1 MIQTKTKIMVYSTII
16 MLLVIIIA
24 PCINAISIKND
35 TKEDDPIL
43 FGMVYGMVTTTG
55 FPPLLEISGAKLEL
69 KGGLNKRIT
78 FSGILGMYSFLF
90 VPFGP
95 YDLTVSH
102 PKYKTETV
110 SFNLIPTDPYKV
122 ISLSLYE
129 KENIK
134 TKSLDTTVFGNIWGN
149 TGTSSGTWYI
159 NL

>member
-1 MIQTKTKIMVYSTII
+1 MQTKTKIMVYGTII
-16 MLLVIIIA
+16 MLLVIILT
-24 PCINAISIKND
+24 PYINAISIEND
-35 TKEDDPIL
+35 IKEDDPIL
-43 FGMVYGMVTTTG
+43 FGIVYGMVTTSG

-69 KGGLNKRIT
+69 KGGLSKRIT
-78 FSGILGMYSFLF
+78 FSGIWGMYSFLF

-122 ISLSLYE
+122 ISFSLYE

-134 TKSLDTTVFGNIWGN
+134 TKSLEQQFLGIYGEILELFLIH
-149 TGTSSGTWYI
+149 GI
-159 NL
+159 